1 MPDLTTVLIV
11 EDDFRVADIH
21 KGFVEAASGFSVVG
35 TAQSGAAAL
44 EMNAELEPELVL
56 LDIYLPD
63 GLGTELL
70 NRLRRQR
77 PVDCFVLTAARDVG
91 TIKRCVDLGA
101 LHYLVK
107 PFTKDELVSRLDE
120 YSEWRSA
127 LGVGADLNQA
137 QVDRIFRGVGRSTSR
152 LPKGLS
158 PETMALVIGALE
170 GADDAL
176 ASDDISQLTGISRV
190 SVRRYLRHLA
200 DTNEAVIIQDYG
212 NPGRPRHRF
221 RLL

>member
-176 ASDDISQLTGISRV
+176 ASDDISQLTGISRG